1 MKLKFLFT
9 VPIYFTNIYAL
20 PWYKKDA
27 KRILSGTAW
36 NSRNGYFNFGDEYL
50 VQSIINKQKSEIDWL
65 LHLKPL
71 KTGEIRVTPMYEVD
85 IIYANISTCLS
96 RIKRK

>member
-1 MKLKFLFT
+1 MKLNFVVT

-20 PWYKKDA
+20 KWYKRDA

-50 VQSIINKQKSEIDWL
+50 VQPIINKQKSEIDWL
-65 LHLKPL
+65 LYLKRL
-71 KTGEIRVTPMYEVD
+71 KTGEIRVTPMYEVK
-85 IIYANISTCLS
+85 IIDHNFSTCLS
-96 RIKRK
+96 RTKRK